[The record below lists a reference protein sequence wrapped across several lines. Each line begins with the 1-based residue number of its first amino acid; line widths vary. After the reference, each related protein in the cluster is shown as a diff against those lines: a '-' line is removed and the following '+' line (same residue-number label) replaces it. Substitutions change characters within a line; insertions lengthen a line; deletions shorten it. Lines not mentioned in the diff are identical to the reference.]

1 MSTRRLNQIRIAS
14 KKFKPAGIWVRNP
27 SWPTLTEPAATDQ
40 KLVGLY
46 AVFEDVGDSN
56 VASIYFN
63 DTYTIDWGDGTSDVS
78 VINNQ
83 EHVYSFSNVNLYDA
97 TVTLTDST
105 DTITRNNHGYSNTDE
120 MRFYRIQTTTGLVEG
135 RLYYVINATQ
145 NTFQVSESVGGSAVT
160 LTNDGSASL
169 FPYKIATIVAEAD
182 AGSTVTRIELNRSVA
197 PFNYSSVTNWLDL
210 VVAAPNCTYYN
221 QSTNANI
228 ARFME
233 RFKIVSLAS
242 TVTNISFITDCHNL
256 RECVLPDFTYTG
268 TSMDTR
274 IRGCSNL
281 RVPPYLDTSLVTNF
295 NSAFSN
301 SNSMEAVPLYDTSSA
316 TNTNGMFA
324 NCSSLKTIPQMDFQ
338 NVTIASN
345 MFTGCNALERLPE
358 INLSSLENALNMFN
372 TCTNLR
378 YVPALDVSSVT
389 NAQSM
394 FIGCNSLQYL
404 PPLDFS
410 SATTLQSTFQS
421 CSSLRAVTITTSSAL
436 TNCSNMFNGC
446 ASMTHPPVFDTSA
459 VTDIRGMFRSCSS
472 LTEIPDFD
480 FSSVTT
486 VDGNTFT
493 NNRSLRRIRM
503 TGLSVSFSVAN
514 CSLSSDALN
523 EIYTNLPTVVGQ
535 TITVTGNYGVSGDD
549 PTIAT
554 AKGWTVSG

>member
-1 MSTRRLNQIRIAS
+1 MSTRRLNQSRIAS
-14 KKFKPAGIWVRNP
+14 KKFKPAGLWVRNP

-56 VASIYFN
+56 VAFISFN

-83 EHVYSFSNVNLYDA
+83 VHVYSFSNANLYDA

-145 NTFQVSESVGGSAVT
+145 NTFQVSESVDGSAVT

-169 FPYKIATIVAEAD
+169 FPYKIATIIAEAD
-182 AGSTVTRIELNRSVA
+182 AGSTVTRIELNGS
-197 PFNYSSVTNWLDL
+197 NYAGAANWLDL

-221 QSTNANI
+221 HSNNVVI
-228 ARFME
+228 PRLME
-233 RFKIVSLAS
+233 RFKIISLAN
-242 TVTNISFITDCHNL
+242 TVTDLGILGDTHNV
-256 RECVLPDFTYTG
+256 RECEIPLFTYTG
-268 TSMDTR
+268 TTLRFRHRQSH
-274 IRGCSNL
+274 NL
-281 RVPPYLDTSLVTNF
+281 RVGPY
-295 NSAFSN
+295 
-301 SNSMEAVPLYDTSSA
+301 YDTSSVTDFRTWFA
-316 TNTNGMFA
+316 TCNSLERIPRYNTSSATLTDSMFQG
-324 NCSSLKTIPQMDFQ
+324 CSSLKTIPQMDFQ
-338 NVTIASN
+338 NVTSMSN
-345 MFTGCNALERLPE
+345 MFNGCAALERLPE
-358 INLSSLENALNMFN
+358 FNMSSCTNASSLFASCF
-372 TCTNLR
+372 NLR
-378 YVPALDVSSVT
+378 EVPALDVSSVT
-389 NAQSM
+389 NALSM
-394 FIGCNSLQYL
+394 FTGCNSLQYL

-410 SATTLQSTFQS
+410 SATTLQTTFQS
-421 CSSLRAVTITTSSAL
+421 CSSLRAVTLTTSSAL
-436 TNCSNMFNGC
+436 TNCNNMFNGC

-459 VTDIRGMFRSCSS
+459 VTDIRGMFRSCNS

-486 VDGNTFT
+486 VDTVALS

-503 TGLSVSFSVAN
+503 TGLGVSFSVAN

-523 EIYTNLPTVVGQ
+523 EIYTNLPTVTSK
-535 TITVTGNYGVSGDD
+535 TITVSGNYGVSGDD